1 MRARSYS
8 ARTVT
13 TYAVKWREPGGQTF
27 IGRLAFGSRTLRLDG
42 RRSGAEDPPVN
53 RRLRYE
59 ELRGPRIGS
68 LGADRLDGRP
78 ALVLEWLGGV
88 YLVAGAGQGAP
99 IVQELLEL
107 LVGHRLAENLRL
119 TRSRSVPRP
128 G

>member
-1 MRARSYS
+1 
-8 ARTVT
+8 VT

-27 IGRLAFGSRTLRLDG
+27 IGRLAFGARTLRLDG
-42 RRSGAEDPPVN
+42 RRSGAEEPPVD
-53 RRLRYE
+53 RQLRYDQ
-59 ELRGPRIGS
+59 LRGLRIGS

-78 ALVLEWLGGV
+78 ALVLEWPGGA

-107 LVGHRLAENLRL
+107 LVGHRLAENLRV